1 MRGGHRAAPAARPGG
16 NPSRP
21 GGRAG
26 SGPTGA
32 RPPGPP
38 GPPGPS
44 RTRGADPFAGV
55 ERVLVDGT
63 NLAFALAGRGAGAP
77 TPAAGVLASV
87 RAAFPATVRVELVFD
102 GSGDVGI
109 ARAGTF
115 ARAAQNLF
123 VEHSGRRSAD
133 RVIEDAVEAQLR
145 ADGPAGT
152 WGVLVVSDDRELR
165 GIVQAKGARVAGT
178 AWLAG
183 RLGRDTSGGP
193 GRSSGGPGR
202 ASGRRVAGP
211 APSAGPSGT
220 SIGHR
225 RPPRPPRER
234 C

>member
-1 MRGGHRAAPAARPGG
+1 M
-16 NPSRP
+16 
-21 GGRAG
+21 
-26 SGPTGA
+26 
-32 RPPGPP
+32 
-38 GPPGPS
+38 
-44 RTRGADPFAGV
+44 AGV

-63 NLAFALAGRGAGAP
+63 NLAFALAGRGAATP

-87 RAAFPATVRVELVFD
+87 RAAFPPAVRVELVFD

-109 ARAGTF
+109 ARSGTL

-133 RVIEDAVEAQLR
+133 RVIEHAVEAQLR

-152 WGVLVVSDDRELR
+152 WGTLVVTDDRELR
-165 GIVQAKGARVAGT
+165 GLVLGKGARVAGT

-183 RLGRDTSGGP
+183 RLGRAAASP
-193 GRSSGGPGR
+193 GAAAAR
-202 ASGRRVAGP
+202 
-211 APSAGPSGT
+211 PSGA

-225 RPPRPPRER
+225 RPPRPPRDR

>member
-1 MRGGHRAAPAARPGG
+1 MPARGPHPARHGQSPGNGVPGHAATRG
-16 NPSRP
+16 
-21 GGRAG
+21 
-26 SGPTGA
+26 
-32 RPPGPP
+32 
-38 GPPGPS
+38 
-44 RTRGADPFAGV
+44 RGADPMAGV

-63 NLAFALAGRGAGAP
+63 NLAFALAGRAAAAP

-87 RAAFPATVRVELVFD
+87 RAAFPPAVRVELVFD

-133 RVIEDAVEAQLR
+133 RVIEQAVEAQLR

-152 WGVLVVSDDRELR
+152 WGILVVTDDRELR
-165 GIVQAKGARVAGT
+165 GLVQGKGARVAGT

-183 RLGRDTSGGP
+183 RLA
-193 GRSSGGPGR
+193 R
-202 ASGRRVAGP
+202 AVAG
-211 APSAGPSGT
+211 AGAAAARPSGT

-225 RPPRPPRER
+225 RPPRPPR
-234 C
+234 